1 MDENYGTLVR
11 RVERLEREVAVL
23 RTTSPQQGAPAEPPQ
38 PSGQFASALP
48 PPPPPPP
55 APVPRRPR
63 SADEEARV
71 IGTWLARVGALAVLV
86 GGGFAY
92 NYAVDRGLI
101 GPTQRVL
108 LGVLVG
114 VAFAVAGEWARR
126 RDWPGWAQAVTGGAI
141 GIWYLAVWAASE
153 RYELIGFAAGLAALT
168 VVTTTAVALAIRS
181 RSEALAVLATIG
193 AFSNPF
199 LVGVERPDV
208 LLWYV
213 LAVDIGAIVLAALGP
228 WRSLER
234 VALAGTWTAVAA
246 AGVGDLPTAL
256 GFGTAFA
263 VLFTA
268 AVVVP
273 VIVRYRPGSPTDGG
287 VLVASSAAY
296 SLYTVAQLAA
306 HGRDLDAFVLILGLV
321 HLALAASVWRAGEG
335 ADPIR
340 RTSLGLGIAFLV
352 LAVPLSLEGPVVAAV
367 WTIQAVGMIALSRA
381 SRSEGTG
388 LAGLA
393 LLFFAI
399 AEVVVLEFEL
409 GAAYLPDRVLLS
421 GEAALMLSQVGAIVS
436 AAYLLTGAVK
446 TLRAPL
452 VVVAHTLTLVWLTFE
467 VHAAVRPAFPF
478 GVGGADHVQATAF
491 GTTAVW
497 ALYAVALLVAGVA
510 LRSALSRRTAVAIL
524 AAVVV
529 KLVVSDLWL
538 LESLYRTVAFVGLG
552 ALLLM
557 SSLLYHRFRDV
568 LVNGGE
574 A

>member
-1 MDENYGTLVR
+1 MDESYGTLVR

-23 RTTSPQQGAPAEPPQ
+23 RGAPSPQAAPVEAPQ
-38 PSGQFASALP
+38 PPGQFASALP
-48 PPPPPPP
+48 PPPPPAAAP
-55 APVPRRPR
+55 APHRPR

-92 NYAVDRGLI
+92 SYAVDRGLI
-101 GPTQRVL
+101 GPAQRVA
-108 LGVLVG
+108 LGILVG
-114 VAFAVAGEWARR
+114 VAFAFAGEWARR
-126 RDWPGWAQAVTGGAI
+126 RDWSGWAQAVTGGAI
-141 GIWYLAVWAASE
+141 GIWYLAIWAASE
-153 RYELIGFAAGLAALT
+153 RYELIGPAVGLTALSLIT
-168 VVTTTAVALAIRS
+168 ITAVALALRY

-193 AFSNPF
+193 ALSNPF
-199 LVGVERPDV
+199 VVGVERPES

-213 LAVDIGAIVLAALGP
+213 LGVDVGAVVLAALGP

-234 VALAGTWTAVAA
+234 VALAGTWMAVAA
-246 AGVGDLPTAL
+246 AGVADLPTAV

-268 AVVVP
+268 TVVVP
-273 VIVRYRPGSPTDGG
+273 VVLKYRPGSPSDGG

-296 SLYTVAQLAA
+296 SLYTMAQLSE
-306 HGRDLDAFVLILGLV
+306 HGRDLGAFVTILGLV
-321 HLALAASVWRAGEG
+321 HLALAASVWRVGGG
-335 ADPIR
+335 ADAIR
-340 RTSLGLGIAFLV
+340 HTSLGLGIAFLV

-367 WTIQAVGMIALSRA
+367 WTVQAVGVIALARA
-381 SRSEGTG
+381 SRTDGTA

-393 LLFFAI
+393 LLALAI
-399 AEVVVLEFEL
+399 LEVLVLEFEL
-409 GAAYLPDRVLLS
+409 GAAYVPDRVLLS
-421 GEAALMLSQVGAIVS
+421 GEAALMVAEI
-436 AAYLLTGAVK
+436 GAVVAAASLLAGGLV
-446 TLRAPL
+446 TLRPVLIVA
-452 VVVAHTLTLVWLTFE
+452 AHTLALTWLTFE
-467 VHAAVRPAFPF
+467 VSAAVRPEFPF
-478 GVGGADHVQATAF
+478 GFGGAEHVQAAAF

-497 ALYAVALLVAGVA
+497 ALYAVALLVAGVGF
-510 LRSALSRRTAVAIL
+510 RSALSRGTAVAIL

-538 LESLYRTVAFVGLG
+538 LETLYRTVAFVGLG

-568 LVNGGE
+568 LLKGGN